1 LDKIVT
7 PRRPKVDGE
16 GVTVN
21 EVRHVVSLV
30 DVPAIAYN
38 LSALFGGQG
47 LCRTRL
53 LAGLPYGLRQRGA
66 LWMRVSEKGKSTIQL
81 LA

>member
-1 LDKIVT
+1 MDKIVT

-30 DVPAIAYN
+30 DVPAIAHN
-38 LSALFGGQG
+38 LSALFGGARP
-47 LCRTRL
+47 LSDTT
-53 LAGLPYGLRQRGA
+53 
-66 LWMRVSEKGKSTIQL
+66 VSRSTVW
-81 LA
+81 ATSAWRAVDEGE